1 MTYSISK
8 WLLVKCD
15 SKAEQGFIILNL
27 TIVSLAYS
35 ALECHLTLSF
45 NFAMSI
51 SISTS
56 HLYHYQL
63 TSIIPYLDFGISISY
78 HLQASHYMLISEQP
92 ISAAV
97 FMWQLNCLGVLTKL
111 FNNLED
117 HTDQIRQGAISW
129 MLQYAISG
137 LVTST
142 NSFVIR
148 EYKLATLSSHGQQL
162 EANCFTI

>member
-1 MTYSISK
+1 MTYSSSK

-27 TIVSLAYS
+27 TVVSLAYP
-35 ALECHLTLSF
+35 ALECHL
-45 NFAMSI
+45 NFAWQCPCPCPLPVYI
-51 SISTS
+51 SSNS
-56 HLYHYQL
+56 WVFL
-63 TSIIPYLDFGISISY
+63 TWIMVFLSY
-78 HLQASHYMLISEQP
+78 HLQASHYMLTSEQP

-117 HTDQIRQGAISW
+117 HTDQTRQGAISW
-129 MLQYAISG
+129 MLQYPSSG

-148 EYKLATLSSHGQQL
+148 EYKPATFSSHGQQL
-162 EANCFTI
+162 EANCFPI